1 VSIAKQPTKM
11 LDARSLRGLA
21 HPLRVRM
28 LWILET
34 DGPATATI
42 LADRLG
48 ERTGTT
54 SWHLRELAS
63 CGFVEEVSDR
73 GNKRERWWQ
82 ASSGGVSLN
91 AAEFME
97 DPSSA
102 GPVSVLLR
110 ALLSEHFQGAA
121 RFMTEEWS
129 KEWHEAWILSTA
141 RLRLTPASLQRLKDE
156 LAAVLVRYGKQ
167 DDDGIDA
174 EMVIMQMQGFPYR
187 PPGAP

>member
-1 VSIAKQPTKM
+1 M

-28 LWILET
+28 LWMLET

-73 GNKRERWWQ
+73 GNKRERW
-82 ASSGGVSLN
+82 
-91 AAEFME
+91 
-97 DPSSA
+97 
-102 GPVSVLLR
+102 
-110 ALLSEHFQGAA
+110 
-121 RFMTEEWS
+121 
-129 KEWHEAWILSTA
+129 
-141 RLRLTPASLQRLKDE
+141 
-156 LAAVLVRYGKQ
+156 
-167 DDDGIDA
+167 
-174 EMVIMQMQGFPYR
+174 
-187 PPGAP
+187 

>member
-1 VSIAKQPTKM
+1 M

-28 LWILET
+28 LWLLQT

-63 CGFVEEVSDR
+63 WGFIEEVSDR
-73 GNKRERWWQ
+73 GNKRERWWRP
-82 ASSGGVSLN
+82 SGGGVSLN
-91 AAEFME
+91 AAQLME
-97 DPSSA
+97 DPESA
-102 GPVSVLLR
+102 GPAWVFLQ
-110 ALLSEHFQGAA
+110 ALLGEHFEGAA
-121 RFMTEEWS
+121 RFMSEQWS
-129 KEWHEAWILSTA
+129 KEWREAWILSTA
-141 RLRLTPASLQRLKDE
+141 RLRLAPAALQRLKDE
-156 LAAVLVRYGKQ
+156 LEAVLVRYGGK
-167 DDDGIDA
+167 DDDGADA

-187 PPGAP
+187 PPRAP